1 MDNNF
6 VIEFSNVSKK
16 FCSRLEKQMWYGAR
30 DIVKNILNIPQ
41 DLNKLRRDEFWAV
54 KNVSFKIKKGEAIGL
69 VGHNGSGK
77 STILKMINGIFMP
90 DIGEIKIEGKVGAL
104 IEVGAGFHPYLTGR
118 ENIYLNG
125 AVLGMNKKF
134 IDEKFDEIVKFSEI
148 GDFLDMPVKNYSS
161 GMYVRLGFSVAAHLK
176 CDILLIDEILA
187 VGDTDFQKKCVNKIK
202 NLKTNGVTIIFV
214 SHNLD
219 NVRMLCDKIVVLDKG
234 EIKDSSNLF
243 K

>member
-1 MDNNF
+1 M
-6 VIEFSNVSKK
+6 
-16 FCSRLEKQMWYGAR
+16 
-30 DIVKNILNIPQ
+30 
-41 DLNKLRRDEFWAV
+41 
-54 KNVSFKIKKGEAIGL
+54 
-69 VGHNGSGK
+69 
-77 STILKMINGIFMP
+77 
-90 DIGEIKIEGKVGAL
+90 
-104 IEVGAGFHPYLTGR
+104 
-118 ENIYLNG
+118 
-125 AVLGMNKKF
+125 
-134 IDEKFDEIVKFSEI
+134 KFSEI